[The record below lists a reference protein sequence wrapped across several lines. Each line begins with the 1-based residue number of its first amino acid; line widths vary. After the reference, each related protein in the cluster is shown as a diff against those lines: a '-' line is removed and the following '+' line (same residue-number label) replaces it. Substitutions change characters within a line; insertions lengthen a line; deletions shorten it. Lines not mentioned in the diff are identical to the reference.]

1 MDAKRLREFRN
12 LRFRIMFKGQ
22 VRIQGTEEY
31 KNMSAEFLQFANSI
45 NDQLQKDVVM
55 LYYYHAKSNIAISE
69 QLHYSETHI
78 KRAKHKAVLGGE
90 GE

>member
-31 KNMSAEFLQFANSI
+31 KNMSAEFLQFVNGI
-45 NDQLQKDVVM
+45 NDPLQKDVVM
-55 LYYYHAKSNIAISE
+55 LYYYHVKSDIAVAE
-69 QLHYSETHI
+69 HLHYSETQVKRI
-78 KRAKHKAVLGGE
+78 KRKAVLGGE